1 MGNVNTLRFMK
12 LNPTFSKSRLYLL
25 LLYDEILRSSVGF
38 YRNTT
43 LWRRFWKIR
52 KMYISKCFHIPECL
66 RNFALGNN
74 PKPDICGLCM
84 TGVWAE
90 DFPKNR
96 RLFPFTN
103 K

>member
-1 MGNVNTLRFMK
+1 
-12 LNPTFSKSRLYLL
+12 
-25 LLYDEILRSSVGF
+25 
-38 YRNTT
+38 
-43 LWRRFWKIR
+43 
-52 KMYISKCFHIPECL
+52 MYISKCFHIPECL

-84 TGVWAE
+84 TEMWAE